1 MTQARTGYWQRLW
14 AALAGRDVWSPQPGT
29 PDEQIAAMR
38 AQVASLEM
46 DLAERDRQI
55 AQMRS
60 EYGTLEAA
68 RQTATT
74 GAGQEELARLFKRL
88 AGTMANLGAV
98 TAAAEA
104 GRVVEVGD
112 FVSLIHSLEK
122 DLAKTGMEPIGKV
135 GQQTSFDVTSHQR
148 MSGGAVHPGTPVT
161 VQLPG
166 YRLGDRVLVKAMVSA
181 AQEPSKED
189 GGADNG

>member
-1 MTQARTGYWQRLW
+1 MMTPTTRIRYWRRLW
-14 AALAGRDVWSPQPGT
+14 SALAGREAWTPQPGT
-29 PDEQIAAMR
+29 PDEQIAGLR
-38 AQVASLEM
+38 ARVASLEM

-55 AQMRS
+55 AQMRA

-68 RQTATT
+68 KQTAAA

-88 AGTMANLGAV
+88 SGTLANLAAL

-104 GRVVEVGD
+104 GRPVEVGD
-112 FVSLIHSLEK
+112 LVSLFHTLEK
-122 DLAKTGMEPIGKV
+122 DLARAGMETIGTV
-135 GQQTSFDVTSHQR
+135 GQRTEFDVACHQR

-166 YRLGDRVLVKAMVSA
+166 YRMGDRVLMKALVSA
-181 AQEPSKED
+181 QEEQR
-189 GGADNG
+189 

>member
-1 MTQARTGYWQRLW
+1 MTQARIGYWRRLW
-14 AALAGRDVWSPQPGT
+14 AALAGREPWTPHPG
-29 PDEQIAAMR
+29 PADEQIAGLR

-60 EYGTLEAA
+60 EYGNLEVATQNAA
-68 RQTATT
+68 T

-88 AGTMANLGAV
+88 SGTLANVAAL

-104 GRVVEVGD
+104 GRRGEGGD
-112 FVSLIHSLEK
+112 LISLIHSLEK
-122 DLAKTGMEPIGKV
+122 DFARAGLEAIGKV
-135 GQQTSFDVTSHQR
+135 GQKTEFAVAWHQR

-161 VQLPG
+161 VQFPG
-166 YRLGDRVLVKAMVSA
+166 YRMGTRMLMKAMVSA
-181 AQEPSKED
+181 SED
-189 GGADNG
+189 SPREDAGNG